1 MAKMLLLLFVIV
13 VSSQG
18 FLLDG
23 NTQTAVGGSSLD
35 EKRYNTL
42 MDLLIVERR
51 SRSKLETA
59 VAQELLELRQEIA
72 KCQCG
77 GGNGGHTQTIN
88 QGSLTSDTKSLEE
101 EIFHLKRDKALLQT
115 QVASLM
121 QNNTMLKDKV
131 ILLERS
137 LHTMKNAQCDLNIR
151 NETSHLEKALQI
163 TDNKLNAVINE
174 ANVRKQDFIVLLQQ
188 FIGLNQNH
196 TILKDNV
203 IQLKRNISIMAN
215 SRIQSFIVLS
225 EKVAGLIQNNTVL
238 KGNVIQL
245 ERNFTMENTKCRN
258 ETSHLERALEIANN
272 KLITVKN
279 EANSRNHSFIALSEK
294 VAGLIQNSTVLK
306 DNVVQ
311 LERNL
316 TMEHTKCYLD
326 FHNETSHLA
335 KALQITNNKL
345 NAITNDTNARKQD
358 FIALFEKVQSTEQRL
373 ENSIRSLGAS
383 QNMTFL
389 KLQKEIIN
397 KGKSKIPYIDRKQ
410 KYMVCC

>member
-1 MAKMLLLLFVIV
+1 MFLLLFVIV
-13 VSSQG
+13 VSSHG
-18 FLLDG
+18 LLLDG
-23 NTQTAVGGSSLD
+23 KTQTATGGSSLD
-35 EKRYNTL
+35 EKRYNIL

-59 VAQELLELRQEIA
+59 VAQELLALRQEIA

-77 GGNGGHTQTIN
+77 SGNGGHTQTIN
-88 QGSLTSDTKSLEE
+88 QGSLTNDTKSLEE
-101 EIFHLKRDKALLQT
+101 EIFHLKLDKALLQT

-121 QNNTMLKDKV
+121 QNNTILKDKV

-137 LHTMKNAQCDLNIR
+137 LHTMKNTQCDLDIR
-151 NETSHLEKALQI
+151 NETSHLEKTLQI
-163 TDNKLNAVINE
+163 IDNKLNAVIND
-174 ANVRKQDFIVLLQQ
+174 ANARKQDFIVLLQQ

-203 IQLKRNISIMAN
+203 IQLERNISTMSN
-215 SRIQSFIVLS
+215 SGNQSFIVLS
-225 EKVAGLIQNNTVL
+225 EKVAGLIQNNTVF
-238 KGNVIQL
+238 KDNIIQL

-258 ETSHLERALEIANN
+258 ETSHLERALQITNN
-272 KLITVKN
+272 KLITAKN

-306 DNVVQ
+306 DNVLQ
-311 LERNL
+311 LERNF
-316 TMEHTKCYLD
+316 TMEHTKGYLS
-326 FHNETSHLA
+326 FRNETSHLS

-345 NAITNDTNARKQD
+345 NAITNDANARKHD
-358 FIALFEKVQSTEQRL
+358 FIALFQMVQSTEQRL
-373 ENSIRSLGAS
+373 ENSTKSLEAS

-389 KLQKEIIN
+389 KLQTEIIRG
-397 KGKSKIPYIDRKQ
+397 GKSKNLSKDTKQ